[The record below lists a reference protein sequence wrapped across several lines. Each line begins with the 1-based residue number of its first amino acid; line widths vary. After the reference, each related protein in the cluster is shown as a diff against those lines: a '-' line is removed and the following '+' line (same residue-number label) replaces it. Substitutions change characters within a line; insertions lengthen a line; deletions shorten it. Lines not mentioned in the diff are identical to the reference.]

1 MGSYKLTDTK
11 YRRIANLAVQ
21 ENGERAVRDY
31 VSLMLNLF
39 ELYGSKYE
47 DLYDYCLNSGWF
59 YKPSKYMFEDQASKS
74 AIAATKEL
82 IEDETKRTLPR
93 YIDEHDA
100 ISDIKSCDNN
110 GNYFD
115 PYDRS
120 MYKSGITKVK
130 NKMGSTYTFVKFF
143 VPENIGDPMGYTK
156 YAYDKFGSSGGVTT
170 TPVTPM
176 TITTLKKGDEN
187 AKVAMVQTM
196 LHALGYLTGG
206 IDGIFGSATEQAIK
220 VFQATIG
227 MEASGHFGV
236 NTRHK
241 LIEAYK
247 NVLGLGIATSRN
259 TAYKGTYA
267 INASSLN
274 LRDGAGTQGTKV
286 ITAMKNGSTVTSK
299 GYYTNVDGTDW
310 LYVLYKDSNKKQY
323 SGFASMEYLAR
334 KGG

>member
-100 ISDIKSCDNN
+100 ISDVKSCDNN

-120 MYKSGITKVK
+120 MYKSGITKIK

-156 YAYDKFGSSGGVTT
+156 YAYDKFGASGGVIS

-236 NTRHK
+236 NTRKK

-247 NVLGLGIATSRN
+247 KVLGLGIAEKRDASLSGDYTV
-259 TAYKGTYA
+259 T
-267 INASSLN
+267 ASSLN
-274 LRDGAGTQGTKV
+274 LRDRAGTSGTNVVTK
-286 ITAMKNGSTVTSK
+286 IPRGSTVTSK
-299 GYYTNVDGTDW
+299 GYYTTIDGTRW
-310 LYVLYKDSNKKQY
+310 LYVLYDKSKCGFISMDYIEKK
-323 SGFASMEYLAR
+323 
-334 KGG
+334 

>member
-59 YKPSKYMFEDQASKS
+59 YKPDKYMFEDQASNS
-74 AIAATKEL
+74 AIAAVKEI
-82 IEDETKRTLPR
+82 IEDENKRTLPK

-100 ISDIKSCDNN
+100 LSDIASCDNN
-110 GNYFD
+110 GVCFD
-115 PYDRS
+115 PYNRS
-120 MYKSGITKVK
+120 KYISGVTRIQ
-130 NKMGSTYTFVKFF
+130 NKMNSTYTFVKFF

-156 YAYDKFGSSGGVTT
+156 YAYDKFGGSGGGSVTT
-170 TPVTPM
+170 GTPVTPM
-176 TITTLKKGDEN
+176 TITTLKKGDQN

-227 MEASGHFGV
+227 MEASGHFGL
-236 NTRHK
+236 NTRKK

-247 NVLGLGIATSRN
+247 SVLGLGIAESRDTSLS
-259 TAYKGTYA
+259 GTYKVT
-267 INASSLN
+267 ASSLN
-274 LRDGAGTQGTKV
+274 LRDAAGTSGTNVVAK
-286 ITAMKNGSTVTSK
+286 IPRGATVTSK
-299 GYYTNVDGTDW
+299 GYYTTIGGTRW
-310 LYVLYKDSNKKQY
+310 LYVLYDKSKC
-323 SGFASMEYLAR
+323 GFVSMEYLE
-334 KGG
+334 KK